1 MFDFETAEQSAGWIA
16 ELNNEK
22 HVPETEEYGIS
33 SFVFRSKKP
42 FHPDRFW
49 NYVQHKFSSSIVRS
63 KGLFWLSSRPDQA
76 ISWSQAGGSLR
87 AESAGVW
94 WGSMPFGQRIEQEAF
109 IENQQQIE
117 DGWDKTF
124 QDRKNELVIIGIELD
139 KEKIKSELDACLL
152 TDQELANE
160 SWKNE
165 SSDNWPVHRLES
177 DLDLNHNHIPMINN
191 GEKVGRNDKIKL
203 ISPDGKE
210 IEVKFKKI
218 ESYLSKGYKL
228 ASQTTA

>member
-1 MFDFETAEQSAGWIA
+1 
-16 ELNNEK
+16 
-22 HVPETEEYGIS
+22 
-33 SFVFRSKKP
+33 
-42 FHPDRFW
+42 
-49 NYVQHKFSSSIVRS
+49 
-63 KGLFWLSSRPDQA
+63 
-76 ISWSQAGGSLR
+76 
-87 AESAGVW
+87 
-94 WGSMPFGQRIEQEAF
+94 MPFGQRIEQEAF

-124 QDRKNELVIIGIELD
+124 KDRKNELVIIGIELD

-177 DLDLNHNHIPMINN
+177 DVDLNHNHIPMTND
-191 GEKVGRNDKIKL
+191 GKKVGRNDKIKL

-218 ESYLSKGYKL
+218 ESYLSKGYQL
-228 ASQTTA
+228 AAQTTS